1 MKLKTLV
8 FCAVLAASALSYAAP
23 AKLYI
28 FSGQSNMQG
37 LGKLKELRKEQKKSY
52 SNVHYWNGKEFVK
65 LILGVTRTS
74 VRKDE
79 FGPEIG
85 FVHAL
90 AQKNSDQPIYIIKHY
105 ASGQPLH
112 WGWNRNKWEGE
123 KPSPNRGNFYPGKND
138 GDPNMGKHYKR
149 LKTIFTNAMA
159 DLKKKGVS
167 YNIKGILWM
176 QGEQDSKHEKSA
188 TEYAQCLKRFYEQ
201 LQIDLDAKGVPF
213 VFGQVLPH
221 EPAAARFTHRKE
233 LRQSQANAVHDSGH
247 KDAIPNVWMVPTEGM
262 PLKKDTVHYN
272 TEGQLMLGTAY
283 AETMARAQNKK
294 K

>member
-1 MKLKTLV
+1 
-8 FCAVLAASALSYAAP
+8 
-23 AKLYI
+23 
-28 FSGQSNMQG
+28 
-37 LGKLKELRKEQKKSY
+37 
-52 SNVHYWNGKEFVK
+52 
-65 LILGVTRTS
+65 
-74 VRKDE
+74 
-79 FGPEIG
+79 
-85 FVHAL
+85 
-90 AQKNSDQPIYIIKHY
+90 
-105 ASGQPLH
+105 
-112 WGWNRNKWEGE
+112 
-123 KPSPNRGNFYPGKND
+123 
-138 GDPNMGKHYKR
+138 MGKHYKR
-149 LKTIFTNAMA
+149 LKTIFTNALA
-159 DLKKKGVS
+159 DLKKKEVS
-167 YNIKGILWM
+167 YNIKGVLWM

-221 EPAAARFTHRKE
+221 EPAVARFIHRKE

-272 TEGQLMLGTAY
+272 TEGQLMLGTAF